1 VVKSLGG
8 GWRVAGHAASVTARC
23 RRGGRSSGWAG
34 VTRVGLY
41 SVEVLLVALAMLHNG
56 VPRYVIYE
64 NIGVKRSTLKRWAS
78 YYRDQGSPWRDP
90 VHRNLHSSSCWF
102 DDRLLLALVALVRE
116 NPRALLQEHAAML
129 AAMHDHPSGEF
140 VGLRCSRSTVDLHMR
155 RLGFTRKVVLRL
167 FRESLDAVRRAHVVA
182 RARIPRRCIVSV
194 DETHT
199 DGGDVFRRYGRALAY
214 ERSRERGRDPRSV
227 PRTST
232 TMAISPDGRIL
243 GFQSVLVRDGGLKAA
258 DWRLFLQLLLP
269 KLGVYVPG
277 RPWDLQASNCV
288 VMFDNAPI
296 HNHVGDTFLG
306 NNGVPFLRL
315 PAYSPDLQ
323 PIEGVF
329 NDLMVIIR
337 NLVYVQPD
345 LLDDPH
351 LLQARA
357 ASFITRRQVIGQYDR
372 VDKVME
378 SILVQ

>member
-1 VVKSLGG
+1 MLT
-8 GWRVAGHAASVTARC
+8 RAGM
-23 RRGGRSSGWAG
+23 
-34 VTRVGLY
+34 Y
-41 SVEVLLVALAMLHNG
+41 SIEVRFVALAMLRNG
-56 VPRYVIYE
+56 EARHVIYE
-64 NIGVKRSTLKRWAS
+64 NVGVKRSTLKRWAA

-90 VHRNLHSSSCWF
+90 VHRNLHTTSCWF
-102 DDRLLLALVALVRE
+102 DDRLMLALITLVRE
-116 NPRALLQEHAAML
+116 SPRALLREHAAML
-129 AAMHDHPSGEF
+129 AAMRDHPSGEF

-167 FRESLDAVRRAHVVA
+167 FRESLDAVRRAHAVA
-182 RARIPRRCIVSV
+182 RARNPRRCIVSV

-199 DGGDVFRRYGRALAY
+199 DGGDVFRRYGRALAH

-232 TMAISPDGRIL
+232 TMAVSSDGSIL
-243 GFQSVLVRDGGLKAA
+243 GFQSVVVRDGGLKAA
-258 DWRLFLQLLLP
+258 DWRLFLHLLMP

-277 RPWDLQASNCV
+277 RPWHLQPSNCV

-296 HNHVGDTFLG
+296 HNVMGDTFLG

-329 NDLMVIIR
+329 NDLKVIIR
-337 NLVYVQPD
+337 NLVYVRPD

-357 ASFITRRQVIGQYDR
+357 ASFITRRQVIGQFDR
-372 VDKVME
+372 VDKVLA
-378 SILVQ
+378 SILVE